1 MNPFLITEANFSA
14 ARAPALA
21 TTFKYQS
28 SSAPNWYCSIF
39 LPTDLIVRN
48 EGGPHAAGAWP
59 ENIDRVAASVAS
71 DSFAKSLGAAGLGQ
85 ATPRGSDENKV
96 FLPIFTGLVQKLLC
110 IALAHAKSTDR
121 CNTIYKALL
130 AQRIVKLDFVPNET
144 VLKEVARHLNVATA
158 LLDSQLSDGS
168 LDAPSNYGAPSYKT
182 LLKADATHS
191 IWNVLHSAIYFGWP
205 IEHSLIVEA
214 PVFRKFALH
223 VLIITVV
230 CKAFE
235 SVFNARSL
243 NWRKHVDKVAGD
255 LGDMFGVAPAVDMKQ
270 QLLNWERQ
278 NVVIFNNLIDAYYN
292 PVRKAFAWQTINF
305 PPTENN
311 EETSLLEVIIA
322 VLGYT
327 GDAPLQLLNQEYR
340 DSVRYYRTFFEL
352 NANRS
357 FSDPIIPQDKL
368 MSALRQNRQREED
381 ENDIIVITVK
391 QENAVESKPK
401 RKKQ

>member
-1 MNPFLITEANFSA
+1 MNPFLITETNIATIRTVVLDSTGKSANSN
-14 ARAPALA
+14 
-21 TTFKYQS
+21 S
-28 SSAPNWYCSIF
+28 SYWACSVYLTHDLLGRWAPNSQ
-39 LPTDLIVRN
+39 P
-48 EGGPHAAGAWP
+48 AGAAWLSV
-59 ENIDRVAASVAS
+59 NDAASAIGA
-71 DSFAKSLGAAGLGQ
+71 FATSLGAAGLGQ
-85 ATPRGSDENKV
+85 ATPAQGSNRNKV
-96 FLPIFTGLVQKLLC
+96 LLPIFTGLVQKLLC

-214 PVFRKFALH
+214 PMFRKFALH
-223 VLIITVV
+223 VLVIAVV

-235 SVFNARSL
+235 PVSYARSL
-243 NWRKHVDKVAGD
+243 DWSKHVDKVAND

-305 PPTENN
+305 PPTDND
-311 EETSLLEVIIA
+311 EEKSLWEAILALQRYKGEI
-322 VLGYT
+322 
-327 GDAPLQLLNQEYR
+327 PLPLLNQEYR

-368 MSALRQNRQREED
+368 MSALRQNRQREE
-381 ENDIIVITVK
+381 ENDALTVAVVKKEEVI
-391 QENAVESKPK
+391 EL
-401 RKKQ
+401 